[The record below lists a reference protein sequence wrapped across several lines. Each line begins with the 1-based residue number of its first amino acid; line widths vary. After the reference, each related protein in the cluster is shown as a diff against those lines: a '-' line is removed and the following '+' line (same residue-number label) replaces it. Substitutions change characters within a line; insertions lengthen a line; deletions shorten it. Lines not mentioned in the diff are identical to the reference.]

1 VLFAQ
6 EKLIFNSA
14 EFDFGQVGQVEIPFE
29 HDFIFRNTSFS
40 PVTILAVRSIHPS
53 LKFIHT
59 KSDVFTGEYGFVK
72 VKLYTDSLDGLLNEE
87 IYLTIRI
94 GEEVKSKVLYIR
106 ANVSS
111 DGRKENDRASNDT
124 KIATSVEVSPEDI
137 ENMEGFFGK
146 DRLSQVESELKYLRK
161 QVDLKS
167 ELIAQLSQDLQKKK
181 ATEAENLKQ
190 LRELEQTLANP
201 SKLDQTVALTQ
212 LNNLTEKLQE
222 IQRAD
227 EAMRNSIKQQEALY
241 ARAQFEVDSAR
252 AYASSLSDKLQK
264 QFEAE
269 AKAIEKANKLEASLQ
284 LKQLTEDQQKRQID
298 SLEKLIAIENDDR
311 ELQNEIEKLKSQLTW
326 KQQEQ
331 QLQTEHAQKQQSR
344 IDELKFQKEQI
355 EQLSDSLTEHL
366 SLRTTENQELQKRLY
381 STNGRISAY
390 ELKIDSLNRLNS
402 TVLESKKN
410 SRSELDSLNAQL
422 ASIKNA
428 DQQLKETIA
437 TKEAEMSQLLANKSL
452 TEKNL
457 KALEVATTSQVEE
470 AQKLMYRINSLSQ
483 RESKSRLEVT
493 DLQQKLTNS
502 REREDSARVA
512 VLNLL
517 NNIESKNQSLNI
529 LEQHLSEKELQL
541 LAMRNEETWLRKSLN
556 DAESKNMVTQLQ
568 IDSLAT
574 AAERADKKEVLLQQ
588 DISRL
593 QIQILTSHNQAKE
606 SEAHANELEGKLE
619 NATLSNKLAFEELKD
634 EVTEMRTERDNFK
647 TKYQSSLIEMEALRR
662 KLEARKLSEENA
674 IAFANEFGYSQNT
687 AANSNTIEY
696 VVVIVASASQ
706 QPNGANFYSLGNVSQ
721 EQKNGRFVYSMKGLS
736 TLDSADQLK
745 QKAKAKG
752 YPLAH
757 VIAFKNGIQISL
769 KEAAETAMH

>member
-1 VLFAQ
+1 
-6 EKLIFNSA
+6 
-14 EFDFGQVGQVEIPFE
+14 
-29 HDFIFRNTSFS
+29 
-40 PVTILAVRSIHPS
+40 
-53 LKFIHT
+53 
-59 KSDVFTGEYGFVK
+59 
-72 VKLYTDSLDGLLNEE
+72 
-87 IYLTIRI
+87 
-94 GEEVKSKVLYIR
+94 
-106 ANVSS
+106 
-111 DGRKENDRASNDT
+111 
-124 KIATSVEVSPEDI
+124 
-137 ENMEGFFGK
+137 M
-146 DRLSQVESELKYLRK
+146 
-161 QVDLKS
+161 
-167 ELIAQLSQDLQKKK
+167 IAQLSQDLQKKK
-181 ATEAENLKQ
+181 TTEAENLKQ
-190 LRELEQTLANP
+190 LNELQQTLANP
-201 SKLDQTVALTQ
+201 SKVDQSAALAQ
-212 LNNLTEKLQE
+212 LNNLTKKLQD

-227 EAMRNSIKQQEALY
+227 EAMRNSIKQQETLY
-241 ARAQFEVDSAR
+241 ERAQFEADSAR
-252 AYASSLSDKLQK
+252 AYAASLSDKLQK

-428 DQQLKETIA
+428 DQQLKETIE

-517 NNIESKNQSLNI
+517 NNIETKNQSLNI

-647 TKYQSSLIEMEALRR
+647 TQYQSSLIEMEALRR
-662 KLEARKLSEENA
+662 ELEARKLSEENA
-674 IAFANEFGYSQNT
+674 IAFASEFGYSQNT

-721 EQKNGRFVYSMKGLS
+721 EQKNGRFVYSIKGLS

>member
-1 VLFAQ
+1 
-6 EKLIFNSA
+6 
-14 EFDFGQVGQVEIPFE
+14 
-29 HDFIFRNTSFS
+29 
-40 PVTILAVRSIHPS
+40 
-53 LKFIHT
+53 
-59 KSDVFTGEYGFVK
+59 
-72 VKLYTDSLDGLLNEE
+72 
-87 IYLTIRI
+87 
-94 GEEVKSKVLYIR
+94 
-106 ANVSS
+106 
-111 DGRKENDRASNDT
+111 
-124 KIATSVEVSPEDI
+124 
-137 ENMEGFFGK
+137 M
-146 DRLSQVESELKYLRK
+146 
-161 QVDLKS
+161 
-167 ELIAQLSQDLQKKK
+167 IAQLSQDLQKKK
-181 ATEAENLKQ
+181 TTEAENLKQ
-190 LRELEQTLANP
+190 LNELQQTLANP
-201 SKLDQTVALTQ
+201 SKVDQSAALAQ
-212 LNNLTEKLQE
+212 LNNLTKKLQD

-227 EAMRNSIKQQEALY
+227 EAMRNSIKQQETLY
-241 ARAQFEVDSAR
+241 ERAQFEADSAR
-252 AYASSLSDKLQK
+252 AYAASLSDKLQK

-437 TKEAEMSQLLANKSL
+437 NKEAEMSQLLANKSL

-517 NNIESKNQSLNI
+517 NNIETKNQSLNI
-529 LEQHLSEKELQL
+529 LEQNLSEKELQL

-647 TKYQSSLIEMEALRR
+647 TQYQYSLIEMEALRIE
-662 KLEARKLSEENA
+662 LEARKLSEENA

-721 EQKNGRFVYSMKGLS
+721 EQKNGRFVYSIKGLS

>member
-721 EQKNGRFVYSMKGLS
+721 EQKNGRFVYSIKGLS

>member
-1 VLFAQ
+1 MLFAQ
-6 EKLIFNSA
+6 EKLIFNGA
-14 EFDFGQVGQVEIPFE
+14 ECDFGQVGQVEIPFE

-111 DGRKENDRASNDT
+111 DGRKENDRAFNDT

-227 EAMRNSIKQQEALY
+227 EAMRNSIKQQESLY
-241 ARAQFEVDSAR
+241 ARAQFEADSAR

-331 QLQTEHAQKQQSR
+331 QLQTDHAQKQQSR

-428 DQQLKETIA
+428 DQQLKETIE

-517 NNIESKNQSLNI
+517 NNIETKNQSLNI

-541 LAMRNEETWLRKSLN
+541 LAMRNEETTLRKSL
-556 DAESKNMVTQLQ
+556 DEAELKNRVTQLQ
-568 IDSLAT
+568 IDSLAN
-574 AAERADKKEVLLQQ
+574 AAELADKKEALLQK

-647 TKYQSSLIEMEALRR
+647 TQYQSSLIEMEALRR
-662 KLEARKLSEENA
+662 ELEARKLSEENA
-674 IAFANEFGYSQNT
+674 IAFANEFGYNQQT
-687 AANSNTIEY
+687 KATSNTIEY
-696 VVVIVASASQ
+696 AVVIVASNSQ
-706 QPNGANFYSLGNVSQ
+706 QLNSANFYSLGSISQ
-721 EQKNGRFVYSMKGLS
+721 EQKNGRFIYSIKGLN
-736 TLDSADQLK
+736 TIESANQLQ